1 MENFDSTF
9 DFWKIL
15 IIGLEQFGP
24 FYGNTG
30 AVMEFQDKLKL
41 LLISFNSI
49 DFPITNKSFK
59 IDWQMGNFIKKFEI
73 PFVSNNV
80 LDCFIFRLKN
90 SGFCIHK
97 L

>member
-30 AVMEFQDKLKL
+30 AVMEFQAVNNKFGDSLFSGEKTISGKFNRLNSKIL
-41 LLISFNSI
+41 L
-49 DFPITNKSFK
+49 
-59 IDWQMGNFIKKFEI
+59 
-73 PFVSNNV
+73 
-80 LDCFIFRLKN
+80 
-90 SGFCIHK
+90 
-97 L
+97 